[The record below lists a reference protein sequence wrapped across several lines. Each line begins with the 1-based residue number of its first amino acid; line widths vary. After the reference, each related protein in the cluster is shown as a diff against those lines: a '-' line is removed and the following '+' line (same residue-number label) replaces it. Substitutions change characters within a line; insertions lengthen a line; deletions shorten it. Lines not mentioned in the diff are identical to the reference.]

1 MSEGSG
7 ADPEQLERDGAGFA
21 QQAVACDH
29 AGQNETAV
37 FYYTEAAE
45 ALRNAIFAGSKM
57 PGITA
62 KVNEYISRAE
72 QLKSNPQTVQQAN
85 EPSKSSHQLE
95 LERANFLIRQAFE
108 ADGSQDRKEAIQ
120 LYTEA
125 VELCLKIRDSTKDQ
139 ALQTKV
145 KKLAMQAL
153 DRAEAIKKELAPTAA
168 VQNKPASQQLP
179 TNKPVNAAGKVVPPL
194 GFGAFDSDDDDEGQR
209 ARAPA
214 AALAGTQRVA
224 GGGGG
229 GGGGSTVNVGPGGYT
244 KEEIDVLRKTSDING
259 RVYVP
264 FLSTDVREKFAFPV
278 PFTDKDGKLALSAK
292 QIQQISKW
300 VRPEDFCDSPQMIY
314 AVSSF
319 SIRQTV
325 VSDCSFVASLAI
337 SAQYERRF
345 KRKLITSIIYPQNR
359 AGEPV
364 YNPCGKY
371 MVKLNLNGVPR
382 KVIVDDYLPMSQ
394 YKELLC
400 SYSNNKSELWV
411 SILEKAYMKVMGG
424 YDFPGSNSNIDLHA
438 LTGWIPE
445 RISIT
450 RDSDQDDRFDKD
462 KEFKRIL
469 ERFHLG
475 HCLVTVATG
484 DIPETDADRAGLV
497 PTHAYAM
504 LDIREV
510 KGKKLW
516 MLKNPWNHLRWKGRY
531 SERDEGN
538 WTPELQKAVN
548 YDPKSAQ
555 TFDNGV
561 FWIDYESLIHFYD
574 VIYINW
580 NPELFKFTTCIH
592 SSWEAKE
599 GPKKDRYNISDN
611 PQYRLE
617 LKSGQPS
624 AVWCLLTRHITDK
637 ADFANNKEFIAL
649 LVYDT
654 GGKKIFYPHDPPPY
668 KDGVRINSPHYLC
681 KLVENKKNATY
692 TLVVSQYEKNNTIH
706 YTLRVYATCDFS
718 LTKIVDPY
726 KKQYEKRFTGQWKG
740 VTAGG
745 CGNYPETHKNNPIYQ
760 VKMDNNSTD
769 NYLLVEVFGP
779 KEYSVGFEVIAVSP
793 NVPNSFTKLT
803 SGDFRRGYT
812 VLQLDRIA
820 GGVYNISP
828 CTFKPG
834 EEGPFFLDINS
845 STPFTVNQLR

>member
-1 MSEGSG
+1 MCVFRWHQRLGYEHCKRLRMSEGSG

-62 KVNEYISRAE
+62 K
-72 QLKSNPQTVQQAN
+72 
-85 EPSKSSHQLE
+85 LE

-337 SAQYERRF
+337 SAH
-345 KRKLITSIIYPQNR
+345 IIYPQNR

-424 YDFPGSNSNIDLHA
+424 YDFPGSNS
-438 LTGWIPE
+438 
-445 RISIT
+445 
-450 RDSDQDDRFDKD
+450 DDRFDKD

-718 LTKIVDPY
+718 LTKI
-726 KKQYEKRFTGQWKG
+726 FTGQWKG